1 MAMLELYFEE
11 VRDLLST
18 DGRWPQKRDLRECP
32 NHGVIVP
39 NLAEREVRSFEEFEE
54 AITT

>member
-54 AITT
+54 AITA